1 MFPSVHGP
9 GQRGVP
15 AGPGVVGPTPARDPR
30 RAQRGLGAGGDY
42 AGKVKIDLHTH
53 SNVSDGTETPG
64 ELIRSAAAAGLDV
77 VALTDHDSTDGWAQA
92 SAAALEHGVAL
103 VPGMEISCRTEEGI
117 SVHLLSYL
125 HDPAHPGLLEE
136 ITKSKD
142 ARLTRAQRMVSL
154 LAEDYPLSWDDV
166 IHHVAPG
173 ATVGRPHIADALVAA
188 GAVADR
194 TEAFTAILSSRSR
207 YFVQHYAPEPALA
220 VELVR
225 AAGGVP
231 VFAHPVASARGR
243 VVGER
248 TNREMDDAGLLGLE
262 VEQRVLAAVRR
273 RRREPV
279 GPFVD
284 ALAEELAPAGGA
296 GDDVTLLG
304 LEVEHRD
311 NPEQGSEF
319 LRRFAAEHGLF
330 MTGSSDYHGAGKVN
344 LLGENVTSPAVLAR
358 IEELGTGCGVVRA

>member
-1 MFPSVHGP
+1 M
-9 GQRGVP
+9 
-15 AGPGVVGPTPARDPR
+15 
-30 RAQRGLGAGGDY
+30 
-42 AGKVKIDLHTH
+42 KIDLHTH

-248 TNREMDDAGLLGLE
+248 TYREMVDAG
-262 VEQRVLAAVRR
+262 
-273 RRREPV
+273 
-279 GPFVD
+279 
-284 ALAEELAPAGGA
+284 
-296 GDDVTLLG
+296 LLG

-311 NPEQGSEF
+311 NPEQGREF
-319 LRRFAAEHGLF
+319 LRRFAAENGLF